1 MGKFVPTIKLR
12 LVLAFSA
19 PMIPTL
25 GVGIVAMHASAKLD
39 EKGASTGHALPW
51 IFLAGIGA
59 AIALSVFGF
68 FHIHKIVCGGLDR
81 QRRKFQNL
89 AQTLDFSNRS
99 ASPRM
104 DEFGYGAVWF
114 DSFMGRVE
122 ETIGVVHTSTE
133 SIGTATR
140 EIAAGNMDLSVRT
153 EEQAAS
159 LEQTAS
165 SINRL
170 TETVRQNADNARQA
184 SLLAA
189 DASVMADTGDE
200 AVRAML
206 ITIGQVSDSSTRVSE
221 ITGLIEGIA
230 FQTNILALNAA
241 VEAARAGEEGRGFAV
256 VASEV
261 RSLAQRSSA
270 AAKEIKVL
278 IGSSVA
284 MVQEG
289 ATQANAVGSVMSQL
303 KVAIRR
309 VSEIVSEIAG
319 ASVEQ
324 NRGIEQMALAMSEMD
339 EVTLQNSA
347 LVEEAAAA
355 AQSLEEQVAQLRRTV
370 STFKVSAQTKAE
382 RVVMAPLDVLQ
393 SSPETT

>member
-12 LVLAFSA
+12 LAVAFSA
-19 PMIPTL
+19 PMILTL
-25 GVGIVAMHASAKLD
+25 GIGVAAALTSTKLD
-39 EKGASTGHALPW
+39 TNGASTGHALPW
-51 IFLAGIGA
+51 IFLAGA
-59 AIALSVFGF
+59 ATAVMLSVCGF

-81 QRRKFQNL
+81 QRTKFQTL

-114 DSFMGRVE
+114 DRFMSRVE

-170 TETVRQNADNARQA
+170 TETVKQNADNAHQA
-184 SLLAA
+184 SLLAT
-189 DASVMADTGDE
+189 DASAMADKGDE

-284 MVQEG
+284 MVKEG
-289 ATQANAVGSVMSQL
+289 AMQANAVGGVMSQL
-303 KVAIRR
+303 KVAIKR
-309 VSEIVSEIAG
+309 VSEIVGEIAG
-319 ASVEQ
+319 ASIEQ
-324 NRGIEQMALAMSEMD
+324 NGGIEQMALAMSQMD

-370 STFKVSAQTKAE
+370 STFKVSAQAKADVSE
-382 RVVMAPLDVLQ
+382 RSLQ
-393 SSPETT
+393 V